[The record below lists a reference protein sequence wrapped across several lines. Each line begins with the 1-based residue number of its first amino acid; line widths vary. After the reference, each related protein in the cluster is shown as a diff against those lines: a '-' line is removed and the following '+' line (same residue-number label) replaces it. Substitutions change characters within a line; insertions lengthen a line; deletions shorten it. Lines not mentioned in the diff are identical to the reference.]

1 MSDAL
6 PPRVR
11 ELLISLVPVICPPE
25 AMELRIAADVA
36 DHVGLTAGAMPRLLR
51 AAFFLGLRTYDE
63 GARAWPP
70 ARGRA
75 ARALAP
81 ELAERYYQRWEHGAT
96 AVQTQLAK
104 AMAQVLKLAHY
115 EHPRVQARMGYRPAA
130 WIETVKQR
138 RLATY
143 GDAVRAAEAAVIVPD
158 PLRPAGHVDRSPS
171 PSAAITPTPAPAAS
185 TAASRADGARRSE
198 S

>member
-6 PPRVR
+6 PARVR

-63 GARAWPP
+63 GARTWPP

-75 ARALAP
+75 ARALP
-81 ELAERYYQRWEHGAT
+81 PDLAERYYQRWEHGAT
-96 AVQTQLAK
+96 SVQVQLAK
-104 AMAQVLKLAHY
+104 AIAQVLKLAHY
-115 EHPRVQARMGYRPAA
+115 EQPLVQERMGYRPAA
-130 WIETVKQR
+130 WIDIVKKR

-143 GDAVRAAEAAVIVPD
+143 GDAVHAAAAAVIAPD
-158 PLRPAGHVDRSPS
+158 PLRPGVRVDRIDR
-171 PSAAITPTPAPAAS
+171 SAVATDAA
-185 TAASRADGARRSE
+185 ARRSG